1 MNLVTSFFIPAFL
14 LLMLVL
20 AFLLRPFIFPA
31 KSKATSRRQMNAVIY
46 REELDKLEADHQ
58 AGAITSTDYEIAH
71 AEMRQRLFQ
80 DTIEEDDQEVAGSV
94 KKTTIGLCIFIV
106 LLSSALY
113 FSLGDVVRVAQNESE
128 RPVTQ
133 EGIEKMVAEF
143 AIKMEKD
150 PTNLKGWAMLARSY
164 RILGR
169 NEDAAK
175 AYARAGNFVDSDPQ
189 LLADYADTL
198 AANAHG
204 SFVGKPLQLINQALK
219 LDPDNLMAL
228 WLSGTASYNANNYK
242 AAVQT
247 WERLAKQIPP
257 DSDEGRAIQGSIAEA
272 RAKGGLAASAPA
284 SAPTPSSTS
293 ASTPTASSGKEISG
307 KIELSAGLKSKI
319 NSGDIVMVIA
329 RKPGERMPVAVL
341 RVPASNFPM
350 NFTLNDSLAMNP
362 NALLSQLN
370 EASVEVRI
378 SKTGMAKPEPGDL
391 ISTVQTIQVG
401 TKDIRLLVDQV
412 RQ

>member
-1 MNLVTSFFIPAFL
+1 MTSFLIPAFL
-14 LLMLVL
+14 LLVLVL
-20 AFLLRPFIFPA
+20 VLLLRPFIFPA

-46 REELDKLEADHQ
+46 REELDKLEAEHQ
-58 AGAITSTDYEIAH
+58 AGVITSTDYEIAH

-113 FSLGDVVRVAQNESE
+113 FSLGDVVRVAQNDSE
-128 RPVTQ
+128 RPMTQ
-133 EGIEKMVAEF
+133 EGVEKMVAEF

-175 AYARAGNFVDSDPQ
+175 AYARAGNFIDSDPQ

-198 AANAHG
+198 AANANG

-247 WERLAKQIPP
+247 WEKLAKQIPP
-257 DSDEGRAIQGSIAEA
+257 DSDEGRAIQGSIADA
-272 RAKGGLAASAPA
+272 RAKGGLAVSTPSPAPA
-284 SAPTPSSTS
+284 PSSI
-293 ASTPTASSGKEISG
+293 ASSGKAISG
-307 KIELSAGLKSKI
+307 KIELSAELKSKI
-319 NSGDIVMVIA
+319 KSGDIVMVIA

-350 NFTLNDSLAMNP
+350 SFTLNDSLAMNP
-362 NALLSQLN
+362 SAPLSQLT

-378 SKTGMAKPEPGDL
+378 SKTGMAKPEAGDL
-391 ISTVQTIQVG
+391 ISAAKTIAVG
-401 TKDIRLLVDQV
+401 AKDVRVLVDQV